1 METSGKKIHADESYR
16 IWEMEGAL
24 RVVWCANLD
33 HGQVFDL
40 PKWRTRLANEILR
53 ESRRAYHM

>member
-1 METSGKKIHADESYR
+1 METSGKKTYAAESYKR
-16 IWEMEGAL
+16 WEAECPL

-40 PKWRTRLANEILR
+40 PEWRTRLANEILR
-53 ESRRAYHM
+53 ETRHLVT

>member
-1 METSGKKIHADESYR
+1 
-16 IWEMEGAL
+16 
-24 RVVWCANLD
+24 
-33 HGQVFDL
+33 VFDL